1 MGLPCLVVV
10 TYQLLDIREH
20 VFYCHGV
27 PKSLV
32 PIQHIQ
38 LLKITNK
45 NNKQI
50 FKHTKKQE
58 MNPYNHINNSK
69 NFGTQYIQPLN
80 FILK

>member
-20 VFYCHGV
+20 VFFCHGV

-38 LLKITNK
+38 PLKKANT
-45 NNKQI
+45 NNKQN
-50 FKHTKKQE
+50 FKTKIKQE
-58 MNPYNHINNSK
+58 MNPYNHIDN
-69 NFGTQYIQPLN
+69 
-80 FILK
+80 